1 MHYYGVYGHYLSR
14 SGMHTFKSYG
24 MYYILKQLKSLEFF
38 SDIKLR
44 FFGEAYVY
52 IEIGVGAEKQIFY
65 SEEKYFDNTLSVIS
79 IGNYV
84 MVQPL
89 QSGKNKFNVGGSIK
103 GASSRFTSNLTFL
116 FLINIYSALVRHFK

>member
-52 IEIGVGAEKQIFY
+52 IEIGVVVKKRFSTQ
-65 SEEKYFDNTLSVIS
+65 KKNTL
-79 IGNYV
+79 
-84 MVQPL
+84 
-89 QSGKNKFNVGGSIK
+89 
-103 GASSRFTSNLTFL
+103 TTHFL
-116 FLINIYSALVRHFK
+116 LYQ

>member
-52 IEIGVGAEKQIFY
+52 IEIVELVVKNRFSTQ
-65 SEEKYFDNTLSVIS
+65 KKNTL
-79 IGNYV
+79 
-84 MVQPL
+84 
-89 QSGKNKFNVGGSIK
+89 
-103 GASSRFTSNLTFL
+103 TTHFL
-116 FLINIYSALVRHFK
+116 LYQ